1 MEIHKSAISEKGTVS
16 ELGALWIDESK
27 RRECSKVISSQPFA
41 SSILSGTAMRPTSRL
56 AVLAIL
62 ASRAAL
68 TAAQMQLYTPEE
80 FTSLSSECATAL
92 SGNLSC
98 SFIETGD
105 TMYKLTVNLTSDILD
120 SMCTDECKTSI
131 ASYRK
136 AVQKACASDE
146 YDDRGN
152 STSYVGSSG
161 VYNPIVLPD
170 FYFTNYDQRCL
181 KDSQGNYCYLHLK
194 STDSQDECDECGLQ
208 MFQAE
213 ISNGYFYNDDLAEQF
228 SSLTSSCGVST
239 LSVPTATSVVLR

>member
-1 MEIHKSAISEKGTVS
+1 MNLRHMEIHKSAISEKGTVS

-68 TAAQMQLYTPEE
+68 SAAQMQLYTPEE

-161 VYNPIVLPD
+161 IYNPIVLPD
-170 FYFTNYDQRCL
+170 FYFTNYDQR
-181 KDSQGNYCYLHLK
+181 
-194 STDSQDECDECGLQ
+194 
-208 MFQAE
+208 
-213 ISNGYFYNDDLAEQF
+213 
-228 SSLTSSCGVST
+228 
-239 LSVPTATSVVLR
+239 VLE